1 MDAKLIGSTI
11 ASLRKSKGMTQAALA
26 EKLNVSD
33 KTVSKW
39 ESGLGFPEIT
49 QFPALSAFFGVSVDY
64 LMTGDSVGITIAG
77 NMIADMVKS
86 ISEYPQKGM
95 LAEISDVSR
104 AVGGC
109 APNVAIDIAK
119 IDSSLPISV
128 AGCMGDDE
136 NGRFINSVMQ
146 KNGVDTSMVSFSKE
160 EATAF
165 SDVMSMKN
173 GERTFFS
180 FRGANDLFSP
190 EYINLDLL
198 KCKIL
203 HIGYILLLSEFDAL
217 DEEYGTVL
225 ARFLKSVQDRGIKTS
240 IDVVSSSNLDD
251 YPKKIIPALK
261 YADYCIINEIEC
273 CNTWGI
279 SPYREDGS
287 LDIDAIKLA
296 MEKTMAAGVKEKVI
310 IHCKEA
316 GFCLSSD
323 GSFTKIGSLKV
334 DKSLFKG
341 SVGAGDAFCAGSLYG
356 IYNGFDDKEI
366 LEFASAAAVCNLF
379 EANSIDGMRSKDEII
394 EIMNKYERI
403 EI

>member
-1 MDAKLIGSTI
+1 MDSKLVGVTI
-11 ASLRKSKGMTQAALA
+11 ANLRKSRGLTQAALA

-33 KTVSKW
+33 KTISKW
-39 ESGLGFPEIT
+39 ESGLGFPEVT
-49 QFPALSAFFGVSVDY
+49 QFPALAAFFGVSVDY

-77 NMIADMVKS
+77 NMIADMVKN
-86 ISEYPQKGM
+86 ISEYPNKGM

-109 APNVAIDIAK
+109 APNVAIDLAK
-119 IDSSLPISV
+119 MDSALPVSV
-128 AGCMGDDE
+128 VGCMGDDE

-146 KNGVDTSMVSFSKE
+146 KNGVDVSMVTFSDE
-160 EATAF
+160 AATAF

-203 HIGYILLLSEFDAL
+203 HIGYILLLAQFDAY

-225 ARFLKSVQDRGIKTS
+225 ARFLKSVQERGIKTS
-240 IDVVSSSNLDD
+240 IDVVSSSNLED

-261 YADYCIINEIEC
+261 YSDYAILNEIEC

-279 SPYREDGS
+279 DAYHEDGT
-287 LDIDAIKLA
+287 LDVDAIKLA
-296 MEKTMAAGVKEKVI
+296 MEKTMQAGVKEKVI

-316 GFCLSSD
+316 GFCLSKD
-323 GSFTKIGSLKV
+323 GTFTKVGSLKV

-356 IYNGFDDKEI
+356 IYNDFSDKEI
-366 LEFASAAAVCNLF
+366 LEFSSAAAVCNLF
-379 EANSIDGMRSKDEII
+379 EANSIDGMKTKDEIL
-394 EIMNKYERI
+394 EIKDKYERV